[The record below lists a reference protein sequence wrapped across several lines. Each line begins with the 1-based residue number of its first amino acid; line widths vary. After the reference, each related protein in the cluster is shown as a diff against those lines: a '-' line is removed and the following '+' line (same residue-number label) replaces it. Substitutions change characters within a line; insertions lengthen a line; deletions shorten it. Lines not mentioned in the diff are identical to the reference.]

1 MYRHIRKRY
10 ETRARIARTL
20 GHASRLF
27 ILEALSR
34 QDRCVYELA
43 ELIGAD
49 ISTVSRHLSLL
60 KAAGLVDFEKS
71 GPQACY
77 RLATEEVLNLLHCLK
92 KCCGQIDCGR

>member
-1 MYRHIRKRY
+1 MYRHIRERY

-27 ILEALSR
+27 ILEALSS
-34 QDRCVYELA
+34 QDRCVHELA

-60 KAAGLVDFEKS
+60 KAAGLVDYEKS
-71 GPQACY
+71 GTQVCY
-77 RLATEEVLNLLHCLK
+77 RLAGENVPRLLRCLK
-92 KCCGQIDCGR
+92 KCCWQMDCGR